1 MPDVRT
7 SHPFFARFYACVGP
21 MMDRGGLADQRRKLL
36 VGLAGDVLEVGAGSG
51 LNFGHYSRQVTRV
64 LAVEPEPRLREIASR
79 AADIAPVPIKV
90 VDGIAERLPA
100 DDAAFDAVVACLV
113 LCSVDDSHAAL
124 NEIRRVVRPGG
135 QLRFFEHVTAGTRVL
150 GQVQRFLDA
159 TVWPSLCGGCHL
171 SRDTVAA
178 IANAGFVISR
188 LDQMRFPSTR
198 LTLPF
203 TPHVLGTASR
213 A

>member
-1 MPDVRT
+1 
-7 SHPFFARFYACVGP
+7 
-21 MMDRGGLADQRRKLL
+21 MMDGGGWTDQRRKLL

-51 LNFGHYSRQVTRV
+51 LNFGYCSRQVTRV
-64 LAVEPEPRLREIASR
+64 LAVEPEPRLGEIAWR
-79 AADIAPVPIKV
+79 AADIAPFRIKV

-159 TVWPSLCGGCHL
+159 TVWPSLCGGCPL
-171 SRDTVAA
+171 RRDTVAA

-188 LDQMRFPSTR
+188 LDPRRFPTPRRS
-198 LTLPF
+198 LPF
-203 TPHVLGTASR
+203 TPHFLCTASP